1 MVPGSRNDTV
11 QQAVGGV
18 VTDTQRSEVLS
29 IAEALLQLSHAM
41 LLEQGHELERAGL
54 RLLIGRLLK
63 LSES

>member
-1 MVPGSRNDTV
+1 MTE
-11 QQAVGGV
+11 
-18 VTDTQRSEVLS
+18 TQRSEVLA
-29 IAEALLQLSHAM
+29 IAEALMHLSHAM